1 MFQIKTI
8 TMIMV
13 AVAITA
19 CTGSAGDK
27 FVGKWVNVGD
37 PDITLEIE
45 KSESGKS
52 FKVTDR
58 MTWMGKPKVSTHKA
72 TVADDS
78 LMINTWAGN
87 RYLMIEK
94 DGTLLAT
101 MGRSC
106 PKCDQWERAK

>member
-8 TMIMV
+8 AMIMV
-13 AVAITA
+13 AIAITA

-52 FKVTDR
+52 FKLTDR
-58 MTWMGKPKVSTHKA
+58 MTWMGEPKVSTYKA

-87 RYLMIEK
+87 RYLTIEK

-106 PKCDQWERAK
+106 PNCDQWERAK

>member
-1 MFQIKTI
+1 MFKIKTI
-8 TMIMV
+8 AMIMV

-58 MTWMGKPKVSTHKA
+58 MTWMGKPDVATYKA
-72 TVADDS
+72 TVDDDS
-78 LMINTWAGN
+78 LVINTSAGN
-87 RYLMIEK
+87 LHLMIEK
-94 DGTLLAT
+94 DGRLQAT
-101 MGRSC
+101 MGRNC

>member
-1 MFQIKTI
+1 
-8 TMIMV
+8 MIMV

-52 FKVTDR
+52 FKLTDR
-58 MTWMGKPKVSTHKA
+58 MTWMGEPKVSTYKA

-87 RYLMIEK
+87 RYLTIEK

-106 PKCDQWERAK
+106 PNCDQWERAK

>member
-8 TMIMV
+8 AMIMV
-13 AVAITA
+13 AIAITA

-52 FKVTDR
+52 FKLTDR
-58 MTWMGKPKVSTHKA
+58 MTWMGEPKVSTYKA

-106 PKCDQWERAK
+106 PNCDKWERAK

>member
-1 MFQIKTI
+1 MFQIKI
-8 TMIMV
+8 IAMIMV

-58 MTWMGKPKVSTHKA
+58 MTWMGKPDVATYKA
-72 TVADDS
+72 TVDDDS
-78 LMINTWAGN
+78 LVINTSAGN
-87 RYLMIEK
+87 LHLMIEK
-94 DGTLLAT
+94 DGRLQAT
-101 MGRSC
+101 MGRNC

>member
-8 TMIMV
+8 AMIMV

-58 MTWMGKPKVSTHKA
+58 MTWMGKPDVTTYKA
-72 TVADDS
+72 TVDDDS
-78 LMINTWAGN
+78 LVINTSAGN
-87 RYLMIEK
+87 LHLMIEK
-94 DGTLLAT
+94 DGRLQAT
-101 MGRSC
+101 MGRNC

>member
-8 TMIMV
+8 AMIMV

-19 CTGSAGDK
+19 CTGSDGDK
-27 FVGKWVNVGD
+27 FVGKWVNVGA

-58 MTWMGKPKVSTHKA
+58 MMWMGKPDVATYKA
-72 TVADDS
+72 TVDDDS
-78 LMINTWAGN
+78 LVINTSAGN
-87 RYLMIEK
+87 LHLMIEK
-94 DGTLLAT
+94 DGRLQAT
-101 MGRSC
+101 MGRNC